1 MSDATIP
8 AQPEPDP
15 NAIAQP
21 DPAPAPEG
29 APAADPVTAPS
40 EDTATQPAAA
50 EIVATPTE
58 PDPAAHPSGHPDG
71 TIVKTVEGFFEKIVH
86 EAEGLWHKEPVN
98 EDGSPVPTDAG
109 VETEDITAAPEEP
122 FGHLP
127 EGGDAAAPTQE
138 G

>member
-15 NAIAQP
+15 NAVVDAATAATP
-21 DPAPAPEG
+21 EPA
-29 APAADPVTAPS
+29 AADPAAGTES
-40 EDTATQPAAA
+40 QPAAA

-98 EDGSPVPTDAG
+98 EDGSPNPREPG
-109 VETEDITAAPEEP
+109 VETEDITQAGPQPEEP